1 MGFIDTMR
9 AQGFAVESICQV
21 LREQGL
27 QVAARTYRVWK
38 APGRQV
44 AARTIS
50 DAVVADALLHA
61 RTSSDGRPTPE
72 SLYGRRKMTALLRR
86 RGLDVAHCTVDRLMR
101 ELGMHGV
108 RRGKQPRTTISR
120 TDPAARAGDL
130 LDRDFT
136 APAPNRV
143 WIADFTYVGTWAAMV
158 YVAFVVDL
166 YAQRIVGWHAMS
178 TRPAELVLLP
188 LRMAAWARG
197 QQGHPIVRGE
207 LVHHSDAGSQYTAI
221 RFTEHLQLEGITPS
235 VGSVGDAYD
244 NALMESII
252 GLYKTECVRPGP
264 FHTGPFKT
272 LSDVEFATMAW
283 VDWYNH
289 RRLHATLGMRTPAE
303 QEAAHYTA
311 TAALQPEPQP
321 V

>member
-1 MGFIDTMR
+1 MAFIDQLR
-9 AQGFAVESICQV
+9 ARGFAVGSICQV
-21 LREQGL
+21 LGNQGV
-27 QVAARTYRVWK
+27 QVAARTYRSWK

-44 AARTIS
+44 AARTVC
-50 DAVVADALLHA
+50 DAVVSNALLEA
-61 RTSSDGRPTPE
+61 RVGPDGRPTPE
-72 SLYGRRKMTALLRR
+72 SLYGRRKMTALRR
-86 RGLDVAHCTVDRLMR
+86 RGLQVAHCTVDRLMR
-101 ELGMHGV
+101 ELGMQGV
-108 RRGKQPRTTISR
+108 GRGKTPRTTIPGKDS
-120 TDPAARAGDL
+120 TRAGDL
-130 LDRDFT
+130 LDRHFT

-143 WIADFTYVGTWAAMV
+143 WIADFPYVRAWTGMG
-158 YVAFVVDL
+158 YVAFVVDV

-207 LVHHSDAGSQYTAI
+207 LVHHSDAGSQYLAI

-272 LSDVEFATMAW
+272 LSEVEFATMAW

-289 RRLHATLGMRTPAE
+289 RRLHATLGMVTPAE
-303 QEAAHYTA
+303 REAAHY
-311 TAALQPEPQP
+311 AALQPEPQP

>member
-1 MGFIDTMR
+1 MAFIDQLR
-9 AQGFAVESICQV
+9 ARGFAVGPICQV
-21 LREQGL
+21 LGNQGV
-27 QVAARTYRVWK
+27 QVAARTYRSWK

-44 AARTIS
+44 AARTVC
-50 DAVVADALLHA
+50 DAVVSNALLEA
-61 RTSSDGRPTPE
+61 RVGPDGRPTPE

-86 RGLDVAHCTVDRLMR
+86 RGLQVAHCTVDRLMR
-101 ELGMHGV
+101 ELGMQGV
-108 RRGKQPRTTISR
+108 RRGKTPRTTIPGR
-120 TDPAARAGDL
+120 DGTRAGDL

-143 WIADFTYVGTWAAMV
+143 WIADFTYVRAWTGMG
-158 YVAFVVDL
+158 YLAFVVDV

-207 LVHHSDAGSQYTAI
+207 LVHHSDAGSQYLAI

-272 LSDVEFATMAW
+272 LSEVEFATMAW

-289 RRLHATLGMRTPAE
+289 RRLHATLGMVTPAE
-303 QEAAHYTA
+303 HEAAHY
-311 TAALQPEPQP
+311 AALQPEPQP

>member
-1 MGFIDTMR
+1 MAFIDQLR
-9 AQGFAVESICQV
+9 ARGFAVGSICQV
-21 LREQGL
+21 LGNQGVR
-27 QVAARTYRVWK
+27 VAARTYRSWK

-44 AARTIS
+44 AARTVG
-50 DAVVADALLHA
+50 DAVVSNALLEA
-61 RTSSDGRPTPE
+61 RVGPDGRPTPE

-86 RGLDVAHCTVDRLMR
+86 RGLAVAHCTVDRLMG
-101 ELGMHGV
+101 ELGIQGV
-108 RRGKQPRTTISR
+108 RRGKTPRTTIPGKDS
-120 TDPAARAGDL
+120 TRAGDL

-143 WIADFTYVGTWAAMV
+143 WIADFTYVRAWTGMG

-207 LVHHSDAGSQYTAI
+207 LVHHSDAGSQYLAI

-272 LSDVEFATMAW
+272 LSEVEFATMAW

-289 RRLHATLGMRTPAE
+289 RRLHATLGMVTPAE
-303 QEAAHYTA
+303 REAAYY
-311 TAALQPEPQP
+311 AALQPEPQP

>member
-1 MGFIDTMR
+1 MAFIDQMR
-9 AQGFAVESICQV
+9 ARGFAVGSICQV
-21 LREQGL
+21 LREQGV
-27 QVAARTYRVWK
+27 QVAARTYRAWK
-38 APGRQV
+38 APGRLV
-44 AARTIS
+44 AARTIT
-50 DAVVADALLHA
+50 DAGLTDALRDA
-61 RTSSDGRPTPE
+61 RITLDGRPTPE

-86 RGLDVAHCTVDRLMR
+86 RGLQVAHCTVDRLMG
-101 ELGMHGV
+101 ELGMQGV
-108 RRGKQPRTTISR
+108 RRGKTPRTTIPGADGR
-120 TDPAARAGDL
+120 RAGDL

-143 WIADFTYVGTWAAMV
+143 WIADFTYVRTWAAMV
-158 YVAFVVDL
+158 YVAFVVDV
-166 YAQRIVGWHAMS
+166 YAQRVVGWHAMS

-197 QQGHPIVRGE
+197 QQGHPVVRGK

-221 RFTEHLQLEGITPS
+221 RFTEHLQLEGIAAS

-264 FHTGPFKT
+264 FHTSPFKT
-272 LSDVEFATMAW
+272 LSDVEYATMAW

-289 RRLHATLGMRTPAE
+289 RRLHSTLGMHTPAE
-303 QEAAHYTA
+303 HEAAHY
-311 TAALQPEPQP
+311 AALQPELQP
-321 V
+321 I